1 MKFAMF
7 GAGGTGGV
15 LGGYLALAGHD
26 VTLIARGRH
35 LEALQ
40 KDGLTIETAHRG
52 VLHIKNVKA
61 ETAELYSETPDVL
74 FVCCKYYGLADAIA
88 FAKRAASEDTLIV
101 PILNVFGTGEVM
113 QKDLP
118 GLTVLD
124 GCIYIFGN
132 LKAPGVLEQ
141 PQKILRVIFGFR
153 PGQDKRLEEKAKA
166 LEKLLQ
172 DADIRGHYSLDI
184 RRDALTKFGFVSPMG
199 AAGLYHN
206 VTSEAFQK
214 EGAVRETFIGLIREV
229 EALGKAMGIVFEK
242 DLQESGIALIDAF
255 KPGLKTSMQR
265 DVEKGGASEFEGLVN
280 SVVALGERYGVPVP
294 LYKKISDWGREK
306 GIR

>member
-15 LGGYLALAGHD
+15 LGGYLALAGYD

-88 FAKRAASEDTLIV
+88 FAKRAASEDTLII

-166 LEKLLQ
+166 LERLLQ

-199 AAGLYHN
+199 AAGLYHD